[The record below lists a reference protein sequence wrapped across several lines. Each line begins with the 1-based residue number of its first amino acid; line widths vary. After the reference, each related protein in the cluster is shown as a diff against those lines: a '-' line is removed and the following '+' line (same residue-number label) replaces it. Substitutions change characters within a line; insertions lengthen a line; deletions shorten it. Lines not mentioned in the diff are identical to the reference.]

1 MAAVL
6 CNSRNIQQCFPVKR
20 QKDMQSKIK
29 FHFAILEVHGGH
41 LQITMVKIVN
51 LSFAIIFLHSIP
63 ISKTKNKKHPTN
75 KQSKKNKTKQKEKSD
90 LKKVNQP
97 IH

>member
-1 MAAVL
+1 
-6 CNSRNIQQCFPVKR
+6 
-20 QKDMQSKIK
+20 MQSKIK
-29 FHFAILEVHGGH
+29 FHSAILEVHGGH

-51 LSFAIIFLHSIP
+51 LSFAIIFCFQSLLVKQ
-63 ISKTKNKKHPTN
+63 KTKNTQQTNNQKK
-75 KQSKKNKTKQKEKSD
+75 KKKQKEKSD